1 MVTQN
6 SISVKRIS
14 KTLVLILLA
23 GTLLAG
29 EALAQQKRA
38 QTSMKFLSTSMFA
51 KGAGLADAMTSL
63 EGNSSSLFYNP
74 ASMAWQ
80 QSSLDLSLGMV
91 TWIADINYNSAALSF
106 APSGGRYGVF
116 GASFMYVD
124 YGTLTETILDGSESG
139 YQVLG
144 EFGPYAYAFGLG
156 YARALSEQFSV
167 GANARYALQSLA
179 NGVVSIA
186 DNEMARTDFEASTM
200 TIDFGV
206 FYKTGFESLN
216 FAMVVRN
223 FSPEVDYGAET
234 ESSELPLT
242 FKMGLSMDLFDLTNV
257 LNLTEVDRNNHSLLF
272 SIDANRPRDFSEQ
285 LMFGVQYGF
294 LNRVFLRGGYAFP
307 NDEQG
312 FSAGFGLR
320 QPFGNIGLEIDYAY
334 TTFGVFSEVNRYSL
348 RFTF

>member
-1 MVTQN
+1 
-6 SISVKRIS
+6 
-14 KTLVLILLA
+14 
-23 GTLLAG
+23 
-29 EALAQQKRA
+29 
-38 QTSMKFLSTSMFA
+38 MKFLSTSMFA
-51 KGAGLADAMTSL
+51 KGAGLADAMTSV

-74 ASMAWQ
+74 AGMAWQ
-80 QSSLDLSLGMV
+80 QSSLDLSLGYV
-91 TWIADINYNSAALSF
+91 TWIADINYNSAAVSF
-106 APSGGRYGVF
+106 APSGGRYGVI

-124 YGTLTETILDGSESG
+124 YGSFTETILDGSESG
-139 YQVLG
+139 YAILG
-144 EFGPYAYAFGLG
+144 EFAPYAYAFGIG

-167 GANARYALQSLA
+167 GANMRYAYQFLA
-179 NGVVSIA
+179 EAAVNRTNG
-186 DNEMARTDFEASTM
+186 ELARTDFEASTM

-223 FSPEVDYGAET
+223 FSPEVDYGPET

-257 LNLTEVDRNNHSLLF
+257 LNLTEVDRNNHSLLLT
-272 SIDANRPRDFSEQ
+272 IDANRPRDFSEQ

-312 FSAGFGLR
+312 FSAGIGIK
-320 QPFGNIGLEIDYAY
+320 QPLGNFGLEIDYAY
-334 TTFGVFSEVNRYSL
+334 TTFGVFSDVNRYSL